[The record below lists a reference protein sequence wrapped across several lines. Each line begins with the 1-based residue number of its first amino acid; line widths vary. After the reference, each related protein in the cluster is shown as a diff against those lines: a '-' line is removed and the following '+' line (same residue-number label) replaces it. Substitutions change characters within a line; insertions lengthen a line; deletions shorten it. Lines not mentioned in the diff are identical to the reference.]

1 MVPISLKEKITDV
14 FKLNI
19 YSYIYLALTAMT
31 CLHGCQRI
39 LFHDSVDVVHL
50 ETARRA
56 ASTPSTKVLQT
67 LFVDSDSS
75 HQSFVPTCVICAD
88 QTCSWL
94 GSKEVKKR
102 CRYIVVWDGGVRMKV
117 GVPPNEVYGKAPAS
131 HVTFPRPPPLPQIV
145 HGRLQIVHY
154 TYQLS
159 YFPLQLERRGNT
171 LLHS

>member
-1 MVPISLKEKITDV
+1 
-14 FKLNI
+14 
-19 YSYIYLALTAMT
+19 MT

-56 ASTPSTKVLQT
+56 ASTPFTKVPQTLQT

-102 CRYIVVWDGGVRMKV
+102 CRY
-117 GVPPNEVYGKAPAS
+117 
-131 HVTFPRPPPLPQIV
+131 
-145 HGRLQIVHY
+145 
-154 TYQLS
+154 
-159 YFPLQLERRGNT
+159 T
-171 LLHS
+171 LLYGTGG